1 MHCSLVCAR
10 AFPCQRHRKP
20 ESIDAQQQLVVA
32 FFYAIEQHA
41 PIDAWLQPAHRGL
54 LSIHIDNEKSDTAL
68 TVPSLHATATPTR
81 LLALLELGAGVDSMA
96 SDGASALC
104 IACYA
109 GHADIV
115 RLALGAGASLDRV
128 AARRPPPRLARG
140 PCCTQKIGQ

>member
-1 MHCSLVCAR
+1 M
-10 AFPCQRHRKP
+10 
-20 ESIDAQQQLVVA
+20 DAQQQLVVA

-68 TVPSLHATATPTR
+68 TFAARHGNAYAAA
-81 LLALLELGAGVDSMA
+81 ALLELGAGVDSMA

>member
-20 ESIDAQQQLVVA
+20 ESMDAQQQLVVA

-68 TVPSLHATATPTR
+68 TFAARHGNA
-81 LLALLELGAGVDSMA
+81 
-96 SDGASALC
+96 
-104 IACYA
+104 YA
-109 GHADIV
+109 A
-115 RLALGAGASLDRV
+115 AGAARV
-128 AARRPPPRLARG
+128 G
-140 PCCTQKIGQ
+140 SGCG